1 MGLMRGFFS
10 LRLSLLRKQA
20 ERGDA
25 TAQCLLGEDYYE
37 GQGVP
42 QDYTEAAKW
51 FRLAAEQGHA
61 MAQNNLGVMY
71 DYGSGAGVPQ
81 DSKETVK
88 WYRRAAEQGNAGAQ
102 YGLGLAYCE
111 GRGVPQNFVQAYAWL
126 NVSVAQGHQGAV
138 SLRSTLLNEITPA
151 QIEEGQRLSREYA
164 AKFGSR

>member
-1 MGLMRGFFS
+1 MGLMRSFFS

-25 TAQCLLGEDYYE
+25 TAQCLLGDDYYNGE
-37 GQGVP
+37 GVP
-42 QDYTEAAKW
+42 QDYAEAAKW

-61 MAQNNLGVMY
+61 RAQNNLGVMY

-102 YGLGLAYCE
+102 YGLGLAYRE
-111 GRGVPQNFVQAYAWL
+111 GRGVPQDFVQAYAWF
-126 NVSVAQGHQGAV
+126 NISAGNGHQAAAEARLV
-138 SLRSTLLNEITPA
+138 LLNEMTPA
-151 QIEEGQRLSREYA
+151 QIEAGQRFAREYA
-164 AKFGSR
+164 AKFGAK